1 MALTFS
7 ATAMARVG
15 RNMPSGTVARSVRW
29 TLPSG
34 SVASASANAT
44 IVQFCRIPN
53 QASIMYL
60 SEAHSSSA
68 ATCLADIGIKD
79 QVLSLSA
86 FMTQVT
92 AGQNNVAGAQKLPYV
107 VSITDTQATQYA
119 YLVGGFT
126 PGTNAST
133 MKATL
138 NVIYTM
144 DKD

>member
-1 MALTFS
+1 MALTFT

-15 RNMPSGTVARSVRW
+15 RNMPSGTIARSVRFS
-29 TLPSG
+29 LPAG
-34 SVASASANAT
+34 SVASASANGT

-60 SEAHSSSA
+60 DEYHSSSA
-68 ATCLADIGIKD
+68 ATTLADIGIKD

-92 AGQNNVAGAQKLPYV
+92 AGQVNRPVLNKLPYV

-119 YLVGGFT
+119 YLVGAYT
-126 PGTNAST
+126 PGTNAAT
-133 MKATL
+133 MKATV
-138 NVIYTM
+138 NCIYTM

>member
-7 ATAMARVG
+7 ATAMANPN
-15 RNMPSGTVARSVRW
+15 RNMPSGTIARSVRFS
-29 TLPSG
+29 LPAG

-60 SEAHSSSA
+60 DEFHSSSA
-68 ATCLADIGIKD
+68 ATTLADIGIKD
-79 QVLSLSA
+79 QILSLSA

-92 AGQNNVAGAQKLPYV
+92 AGQVNRPVLNKLPYV

-119 YLVGGFT
+119 YLVGGYT

-133 MKATL
+133 LKATL
-138 NVIYTM
+138 NCIYTL
-144 DKD
+144 DQN